1 MDARRGGSLTRGAEG
16 ASNRDGGDGGYY
28 RSGDD
33 DDDDWDRCETK
44 NWERAAFAL
53 GTHAQV
59 LDDTLFEDSEEEA
72 LANARRRAHRRGRW
86 DECGGFEG
94 ARGKATKF
102 GVLERGGRDERVATR
117 REAEGRR
124 RRGGGGGGGGGE
136 TTAKKTKRQKSGSG
150 RVGLGALAD
159 IGACEML
166 VRERVTK
173 VEGTFE
179 DEAGCLAALVK
190 KLVATGDDRES
201 HGPRPKEDW
210 RMILTTDEADAVMRA
225 LASIDITDYDE
236 FWLDY
241 AAFVKH
247 NAVTR
252 QARPFCPD
260 PGDKVLY
267 KCSMVMF
274 DVISACNHSCD
285 PNAEI
290 SDVNEAGEV
299 TLYSLRPIEAG
310 EEITICYGKQM
321 LRWLPRRI
329 RQQVLGREWGFD
341 CACHRCAME
350 LAGGFGERKQ
360 PSKAWDLHDPRW
372 FYCPHDYVTGF
383 ESHFDPEGELF
394 VLRFAGDGKD
404 AAALGED
411 FGSMTI
417 DADDS
422 ANPDK
427 GAADSTD
434 VTSDSTFSSSED
446 LDDFEADHTSSG
458 SEDEDVVCWHERWR
472 SKRLHQYSVKS
483 KGLLSPLQLYLAM
496 QRCQIR
502 QDHWQFVVV
511 RDALIFEVCMHE
523 ALKKKRG
530 YKERPLAPTIGGNKF
545 RAFKL
550 ILNQCRSLS
559 RVTPNTSY
567 FSKIFATLE
576 NIHYWHALEGT
587 HARTRAGAR
596 MRRRSCDSG
605 SPVRSTPYFS
615 VSGRWDFRIENLRDA
630 VHPDV
635 MAWNFRFGK
644 SPNAPF

>member
-1 MDARRGGSLTRGAEG
+1 MRATAADGPSSMITDETDRDLPNNRRHNG
-16 ASNRDGGDGGYY
+16 
-28 RSGDD
+28 GDD
-33 DDDDWDRCETK
+33 DDSDDDDGASASASATK
-44 NWERAAFAL
+44 NWTRAALAL
-53 GTHAQV
+53 GTHADAF
-59 LDDTLFEDSEEEA
+59 DDTLYDDSEEEA
-72 LANARRRAHRRGRW
+72 MVHARRRAHRRGKME
-86 DECGGFEG
+86 ECGGFEG
-94 ARGKATKF
+94 ARGKPRKF
-102 GVLERGGRDERVATR
+102 GVLMRGGRDARVATR
-117 REAEGRR
+117 REAAGRGK
-124 RRGGGGGGGGGE
+124 RGK
-136 TTAKKTKRQKSGSG
+136 TTTTTTTKSGSG

-190 KLVATGDDRES
+190 KLVETGDDGES
-201 HGPRPKEDW
+201 RGPRPKEDW
-210 RMILTTDEADAVMRA
+210 RMILTTDEADAVMGA
-225 LASIDITDYDE
+225 LASIDVTGDDE

-247 NAVTR
+247 TAVTR
-252 QARPFCPD
+252 QARPFRPD
-260 PGDKVLY
+260 AGDKVLY

-290 SDVNEAGEV
+290 SDVNENGEV

-350 LAGGFGERKQ
+350 LAGGFGERRQ

-383 ESHFDPEGELF
+383 ESHFDAEGELF
-394 VLRFAGDGKD
+394 VLRVDGDGKD
-404 AAALGED
+404 AAALRQD
-411 FGSMTI
+411 FGLMTI

-446 LDDFEADHTSSG
+446 MDDFEADHTSSG

-472 SKRLHQYSVKS
+472 SKRLHQYSVKT

-523 ALKKKRG
+523 ALKTKRG
-530 YKERPLAPTIGGNKF
+530 YKERPSAPTIGGNKF

-550 ILNQCRSLS
+550 ILNQCRSLA

-576 NIHYWHALEGT
+576 NIHYWHAVEGT

-596 MRRRSCDSG
+596 MRRRSSDGG

-615 VSGRWDFRIENLRDA
+615 VSGRWDFRVENLRDA